1 MNFQLTSGLTQG
13 LFIFVSALSILL
25 ILLWWNKLYRRG
37 FLNLIMRFLLLV
49 LVLLMSIS
57 SLGVSINRSQGFYSS
72 WSDMFGSTNSYSVTA
87 IPAKNIKVLNSA
99 FLKNAKPI
107 GKDLYLLKEIIT
119 GKDSLVSNVVYLILP
134 SQVVQLLKAGKTLNA
149 VDYQVTEF
157 LSGFPSQPEMWFK
170 ALRIEEDISTYNAT
184 HPHKIIGVIPQ
195 INVAGTT
202 DLECMNFGNGQP
214 DAETWLTSDLHSY
227 LSLRLGITDTKWVVA
242 GVSTGAWCAAM
253 FAIGQPSLYEGA
265 LSIAGYFRPALPL
278 TDPIALQNAMKSK
291 YDVATM
297 ESKLTTPVPM
307 YIVASLG
314 DVYSIRETTRF
325 LAKPHP
331 LLDINY
337 HEIASGGHNPRV
349 WKPTILPGLEWI
361 ISRVN

>member
-25 ILLWWNKLYRRG
+25 VLLWWNKLYRRG

-49 LVLLMSIS
+49 FVLLMSIS

-149 VDYQVTEF
+149 ADYQVTEF

-170 ALRIEEDISTYNAT
+170 ALRIEEDISTHNAT

-297 ESKLTTPVPM
+297 ESKLTTPVPL

-325 LAKPHP
+325 LAKSHP
-331 LLDINY
+331 LLDIKY